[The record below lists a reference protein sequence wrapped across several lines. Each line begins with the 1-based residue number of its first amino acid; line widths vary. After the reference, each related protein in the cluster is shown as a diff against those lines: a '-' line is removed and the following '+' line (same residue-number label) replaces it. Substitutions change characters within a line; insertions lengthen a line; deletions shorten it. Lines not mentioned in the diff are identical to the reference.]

1 MYGPTG
7 IGVLWG
13 REALLEDMIP
23 YQGGGEMINYVTFA
37 ATEYAPIPHKFEA
50 GTPDIAG
57 AIGLGA
63 AIDYLSTLDLTAI
76 AAYEHYLLTYATDA
90 LKAIQGFELV
100 GQARH
105 KVPVVS
111 FVHRTIHAHDIGTIL
126 DSEGIAIRSGHHC
139 AMPLMDF
146 YNVAATTRISLSFY
160 NTRQEIDVCMDALQR
175 VKEVFA

>member
-13 REALLEDMIP
+13 RESLLNDMAP
-23 YQGGGEMINYVTFA
+23 YQGGGEMITYVTFD
-37 ATEYAPIPHKFEA
+37 ATEYAPLPQKFEA
-50 GTPDIAG
+50 GTPNIAG

-63 AIDYLSTLDLTAI
+63 AIDYLKSLN
-76 AAYEHYLLTYATDA
+76 
-90 LKAIQGFELV
+90 LKAIIDYEAELLAYATAGVQSLGGFKII
-100 GQARH
+100 GTAKQ

-111 FVHRTIHAHDIGTIL
+111 FVHDTIHAHDIGTIM
-126 DSEGIAIRSGHHC
+126 DSQGIALRSGHHC

-146 YNVAATTRISLSFY
+146 YGVAATSRLSLSFY
-160 NTRQEIDVCMDALQR
+160 NTKEEIDCCISALKR